1 MEYALGVFIGRFQPF
16 HMGHIFV
23 ASKALE
29 NVSRLLI
36 LIGSSFEPRSIRNPW
51 TFEER
56 EKMLRSCFSAEQNSR
71 IICEPLIDI
80 RYNDVLWI
88 TEVQR
93 ITYMHNE
100 SDQQIALIRYESEA
114 ESRDYTVLFPQWGY
128 IGIEHEL
135 NNSGRDIRHELFS
148 SGEIKNVTSQLPT
161 AIHSQVQTFIDGKFG
176 KDLCNS
182 HSFLEKYKK
191 GWEASPFPP
200 THITVDA
207 VVIQS
212 GHVLL
217 VRRGAQPGKGLYALP
232 GGFIGHEELLSDSII
247 RKLKEETQIKV
258 PVPVLL
264 GSIKN
269 QVVFDAPF
277 RSDRGRTITHAFY
290 IELRNEKTLPKIKH
304 GGEAENCIWMPLGK
318 LNSMEMF
325 EDHYFIIQKM
335 VGVI

>member
-1 MEYALGVFIGRFQPF
+1 
-16 HMGHIFV
+16 
-23 ASKALE
+23 
-29 NVSRLLI
+29 
-36 LIGSSFEPRSIRNPW
+36 
-51 TFEER
+51 
-56 EKMLRSCFSAEQNSR
+56 
-71 IICEPLIDI
+71 
-80 RYNDVLWI
+80 
-88 TEVQR
+88 
-93 ITYMHNE
+93 
-100 SDQQIALIRYESEA
+100 
-114 ESRDYTVLFPQWGY
+114 
-128 IGIEHEL
+128 
-135 NNSGRDIRHELFS
+135 
-148 SGEIKNVTSQLPT
+148 
-161 AIHSQVQTFIDGKFG
+161 
-176 KDLCNS
+176 
-182 HSFLEKYKK
+182 
-191 GWEASPFPP
+191 
-200 THITVDA
+200 
-207 VVIQS
+207 
-212 GHVLL
+212 
-217 VRRGAQPGKGLYALP
+217 LYALP